1 MGIYER
7 LSEVCK
13 QNGTT
18 ITAFMRSIGKG
29 SSGGTNLKS
38 VKKPDPLIIRE
49 ATERFNVSAAW
60 LLGTSEEN
68 DAYNLNARERNLIDA
83 LRSNSETVRETVFK
97 MAEAALGIADP
108 LKGTEMARV
117 FLSQNGQVL
126 AHYSRATRPYPKQVQ
141 AASKRTGARVWK
153 GVEGKTAAGP
163 PITTVA
169 ADDQRVMVP
178 VKYTGAQYFIVQVEG
193 DSMAGVVEDGAF
205 VVLDRLGHFDDG
217 RVVLVQADGPADQPE
232 ATLKRIFRRPGDR
245 VELRSEN
252 PKYPPMSGYSPASG
266 LHGYCLKI
274 ARVGRL
280 AARRTFIHLCIADRG
295 FLRGFRFLRFF
306 AY

>member
-97 MAEAALGIADP
+97 MAEAALGITYT
-108 LKGTEMARV
+108 LNSTEMARV
-117 FLSQNGQVL
+117 FLSQDGQVL
-126 AHYSRATRPYPKQVQ
+126 AQSSHATRPYPKQVQ

-163 PITTVA
+163 PITTVP

-178 VKYTGAQYFIVQVEG
+178 VKYTGEQYFLVQAEG
-193 DSMAGVVEDGAF
+193 DSMLGIVNDGDF
-205 VVLDRLGHFDDG
+205 CVINKRGHYDDG
-217 RVVLVQADGPADQPE
+217 RIVLVQVDGPTDQPD
-232 ATLKRIFRRPGDR
+232 ATLKRIYRRPGDR

-252 PKYPPMSGYSPASG
+252 RKYPPMFFPAEEVLVMG
-266 LHGYCLKI
+266 ELV
-274 ARVGRL
+274 AV
-280 AARRTFIHLCIADRG
+280 
-295 FLRGFRFLRFF
+295 LRPDCQHMPSE
-306 AY
+306 